1 MPETSDDRV
10 SSTLEVS
17 HEDSA
22 LSRLDGEFESDSVSA
37 LFGSLG
43 RSGEW
48 LVPDY
53 LTARAHFGEVKLDF
67 REASLPSSGIVEVEA
82 TAVFGSIKLIVP
94 VGTQVEM
101 ESVWSAFG
109 EIGHKRGWFRL
120 RSFLRRFV
128 TGEEEEEPEPEHEP
142 FVLRVTGR
150 AIFGE
155 VVASTG

>member
-1 MPETSDDRV
+1 MPEPSDDRV
-10 SSTLEVS
+10 SSSLEVS
-17 HEDSA
+17 DADSA
-22 LSRLDGEFESDSVSA
+22 LSTRDEEFETDSVSA

-53 LTARAHFGEVKLDF
+53 LTVRAHFGEVKLDF
-67 REASLPSSGIVEVEA
+67 REASLPSSGIVEIEA
-82 TAVFGSIKLIVP
+82 TAIFGSIKLIVP

-109 EIGHKRGWFRL
+109 EIGHKKGWFRV

-128 TGEEEEEPEPEHEP
+128 TGGEEEPEPEHEP

>member
-1 MPETSDDRV
+1 MSEASDDRV
-10 SSTLEVS
+10 SSSLEVS
-17 HEDSA
+17 DADSA
-22 LSRLDGEFESDSVSA
+22 LSRVDVEFETDSVSA

-43 RSGEW
+43 RSGGW

-67 REASLPSSGIVEVEA
+67 REAILPSSGIVEIEA
-82 TAVFGSIKLIVP
+82 TAIFGSIKLVVP
-94 VGTQVEM
+94 VGTEVEM
-101 ESVWSAFG
+101 DSVWSAFG
-109 EIGHKRGWFRL
+109 EIGHKKGWFRV

-128 TGEEEEEPEPEHEP
+128 TGEEEEPEPDHEP

-155 VVASTG
+155 VVATTG

>member
-1 MPETSDDRV
+1 MSEASDDRV
-10 SSTLEVS
+10 SSSLEVS
-17 HEDSA
+17 DADSA
-22 LSRLDGEFESDSVSA
+22 LSRVDEEFETDSVSA

-43 RSGEW
+43 RSGGW

-67 REASLPSSGIVEVEA
+67 REAILPSSGVVEIEA
-82 TAVFGSIKLIVP
+82 TAIFGSIKLVVP
-94 VGTQVEM
+94 VGTEVEM
-101 ESVWSAFG
+101 DSVWSAFG
-109 EIGHKRGWFRL
+109 EIGHKKGWFRV

-128 TGEEEEEPEPEHEP
+128 TGEEEEPEPDHEP

-155 VVASTG
+155 VVATTG